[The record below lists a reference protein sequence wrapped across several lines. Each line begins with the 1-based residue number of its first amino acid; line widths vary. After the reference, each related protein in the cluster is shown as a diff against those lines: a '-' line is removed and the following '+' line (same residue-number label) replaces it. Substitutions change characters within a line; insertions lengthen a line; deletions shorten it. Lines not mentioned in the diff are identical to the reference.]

1 MPAYV
6 VTLEKDPKSTSI
18 RSIVKRLAPASFK
31 EHPVVFRA
39 RHGRQEVLEGA
50 AFEEILILDFPG
62 DEEAKA
68 WYHSPEYQAES
79 EPRFRGGDY
88 SFILTDGIAPEWLAT
103 LPIYHCGLT
112 EISFRGRSWGSRRQT
127 TPWES

>member
-6 VTLEKDPKSTSI
+6 FTREKDPKSISI

-31 EHPVVFRA
+31 EHPVVFAPDMVVKKSWRGP
-39 RHGRQEVLEGA
+39 RSRRSSSST
-50 AFEEILILDFPG
+50 PG

-68 WYHSPEYQAES
+68 WYHSPEYQAAG

-112 EISFRGRSWGSRRQT
+112 EISFRGRSWGSRRET